1 MKIEPGPWREVG
13 EVRLGHY
20 SKLLMPDPGH
30 GPGIYRFHL
39 TWGDSPSLYIGES
52 EDMSR
57 RFGQYRNP
65 EPSQRTNVRMNE
77 RMRAVIAA
85 GGIVEVA
92 VVTEAVLRV
101 AECHELLD
109 LAHRTG
115 RRMVEEHLL
124 DEARAAGAEAVENVN

>member
-13 EVRLGHY
+13 EVRLGPY
-20 SKLLMPDPGH
+20 RKLLMPDPGH

-39 TWGDSPSLYIGES
+39 TGGDSPSSYIGES

-77 RMRAVIAA
+77 RMRALIAA

-115 RRMVEEHLL
+115 RRLVEEHLL
-124 DEARAAGAEAVENVN
+124 DEARAVGAETVENVN